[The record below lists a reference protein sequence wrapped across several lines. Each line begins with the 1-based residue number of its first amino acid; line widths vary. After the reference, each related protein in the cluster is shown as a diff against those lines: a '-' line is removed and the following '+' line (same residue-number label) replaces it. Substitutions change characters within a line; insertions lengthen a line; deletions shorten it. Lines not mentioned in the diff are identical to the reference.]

1 MPASNQKYGPCPIWP
16 QHHPTL
22 LLSKVDPDI
31 ITVEQS
37 LRAGGNYQ
45 ITGPATY
52 DIQDLNESQRTR
64 LTTILVDKRN
74 EGCEWPLVILD
85 LLEQAK
91 NRASLSDEER
101 AARLLRFMAK
111 KTESLGDLIIVN
123 ESTHEAY
130 AWTESIKWSEVH
142 FLLKH
147 LYANKLIEG
156 DLTETEFEGVIT
168 WEGRRYVVPNTD

>member
-1 MPASNQKYGPCPIWP
+1 
-16 QHHPTL
+16 
-22 LLSKVDPDI
+22 
-31 ITVEQS
+31 
-37 LRAGGNYQ
+37 
-45 ITGPATY
+45 
-52 DIQDLNESQRTR
+52 
-64 LTTILVDKRN
+64 
-74 EGCEWPLVILD
+74 
-85 LLEQAK
+85 
-91 NRASLSDEER
+91 
-101 AARLLRFMAK
+101 MAK

-130 AWTESIKWSEVH
+130 AWSESIKWSEVH